1 MLNLWY
7 QNALLFWYRFFNLF
21 TGNIRARI
29 RMKNE
34 ELSASPIKFLN
45 RSEAKTILNFT
56 LAFPSAAEL
65 RFLILHSYYFL
76 TNCHLRAV
84 EYHDNL
90 MQCGGLDGGLHRFRF
105 GIAVHLFHGLAAQL
119 LYP

>member
-1 MLNLWY
+1 MLYSSGTVFSICL
-7 QNALLFWYRFFNLF
+7 QTISR
-21 TGNIRARI
+21 

-45 RSEAKTILNFT
+45 RSETKTILNFT

-76 TNCHLRAV
+76 TNCHIRAV
-84 EYHDNL
+84 EYHDDL
-90 MQCGGLDGGLHRFRF
+90 VQCGGLDGGLHRFRVS
-105 GIAVHLFHGLAAQL
+105 IAVHLFYRLLLQL
-119 LYP
+119 FYP